1 MEEKTFL
8 TFVVMNTRLLK
19 TGGAASHQFKQ
30 EGGYIGNDDSC
41 HWILPDPNNALIT
54 PYCQIKFENDEYHL
68 IDIQGGIGINDESP
82 QFEQQRHIKVKD
94 GDVFRI
100 GSYQI
105 RAHLK
110 VVEVET
116 EQRYRVAE
124 TVASGVQEASSVQET
139 TPSYI
144 PQLDIDLPAA
154 REVQASKTEVEP
166 SIRQDDQNKEIRMSP
181 SINTSTNEI
190 NEPLAASIAGLL
202 AIHSRQDNSFHL
214 LNRSFQPI
222 QDNPLQMGLTPEE
235 TKNLMFGEER
245 SLFHLEP
252 TQAIES
258 SFKSIESHSERM
270 HQATEL
276 ALKYL
281 LNEFSPETLLKRFET
296 YRKNAPDNVDKEA
309 WAWKMYQSYFSELT
323 SGRQKGFEK
332 QFWEVL
338 EQSYDTLQCKQ
349 P

>member
-1 MEEKTFL
+1 MEEKLFL

-30 EGGYIGNDDSC
+30 EGGYIGNDDTC
-41 HWILPDPNNALIT
+41 HWVLPDPNNALIT
-54 PYCQIKFENDEYHL
+54 PYCQISFENGEYQL
-68 IDIQGGIGINDESP
+68 IDIQGGIGINDEAP
-82 QFEQQRHIKVKD
+82 QFEQQRQVKVKD

-110 VVEVET
+110 IVEVER
-116 EQRYRVAE
+116 EAHYRMAE
-124 TVASGVQEASSVQET
+124 MAGSSVKEP

-144 PQLDIDLPAA
+144 PQLDIDLPAPA
-154 REVQASKTEVEP
+154 VREVQASNTEVTSSIKHDEQDKEP
-166 SIRQDDQNKEIRMSP
+166 RMLSSTHVTTDD
-181 SINTSTNEI
+181 INA
-190 NEPLAASIAGLL
+190 PLEATIAGLL
-202 AIHSRQDNSFHL
+202 AIHNRQDGFFHL

-222 QDNPLQMGLTPEE
+222 QDNPLQMGLSPEE

-245 SLFHLEP
+245 NLFHLEP
-252 TQAIES
+252 VQAIET

-270 HQATEL
+270 HQATAL

-281 LNEFSPETLLKRFET
+281 LNEFSPETLSHRFQA
-296 YRKNAPDNVDKEA
+296 YRKNAPDNVDQDA

-338 EQSYDTLQCKQ
+338 EQSYEGLQRQ
-349 P
+349 S